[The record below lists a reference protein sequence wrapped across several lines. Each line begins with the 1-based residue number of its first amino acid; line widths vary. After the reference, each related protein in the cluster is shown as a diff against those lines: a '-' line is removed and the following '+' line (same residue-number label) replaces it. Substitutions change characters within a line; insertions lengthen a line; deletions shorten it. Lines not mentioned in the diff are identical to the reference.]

1 MYGISLYCTSL
12 QYSVHP
18 FPYFEEHFSSSRNVL
33 KNMFGKFP
41 KALSQAAP
49 YKWKLP
55 KYAISQSTT
64 STCLS

>member
-41 KALSQAAP
+41 KALSQATP
-49 YKWKLP
+49 SQGYFHKWKLP
-55 KYAISQSTT
+55 KCAI
-64 STCLS
+64 